1 MVQNNNNK
9 TDMICMICMIIIMF
23 DIYQDVHCT
32 LLHNEAI
39 LIINLMMLQVLRLGS
54 KTYNL
59 MTNLALF
66 TTNPRIKLIKI
77 VWN

>member
-9 TDMICMICMIIIMF
+9 TDMICMIIIMF
-23 DIYQDVHCT
+23 DVYQDVHCT
-32 LLHNEAI
+32 LLHNKAI
-39 LIINLMMLQVLRLGS
+39 LIIILMMLQVLRLGS